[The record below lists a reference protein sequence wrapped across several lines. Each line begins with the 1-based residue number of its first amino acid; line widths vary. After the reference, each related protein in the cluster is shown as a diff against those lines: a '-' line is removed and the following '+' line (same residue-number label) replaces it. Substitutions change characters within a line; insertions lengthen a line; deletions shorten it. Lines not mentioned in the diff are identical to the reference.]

1 MVELSK
7 PPTLNEVATSMG
19 ISLGKWGGGNSTL
32 KLNVEQRHC
41 NKGGVAHGGIYSMLL
56 DMALGGALVST
67 LPVEEWCATTQ
78 LNISFISAARPGEE
92 ITASGN
98 VVKRGKNVAHLAGE
112 ITTNTGRVVAT
123 ATGVWAIWD
132 HKPASMG

>member
-7 PPTLNEVATSMG
+7 PPQLNEVATYMG
-19 ISLGKWGGGNSTL
+19 ISLGEWGGGNSTL
-32 KLNVEQRHC
+32 KLSVEKRHC
-41 NKGGVAHGGIYSMLL
+41 NKGGVAHGGIYSLLL

-67 LPVEEWCATTQ
+67 LTVEEWCATTQ

-98 VVKRGKNVAHLAGE
+98 IVKRGRNVAHLAGE
-112 ITTNTGRVVAT
+112 ITTETGRVIAT
-123 ATGVWAIWD
+123 ATGIWAIWD

>member
-1 MVELSK
+1 M
-7 PPTLNEVATSMG
+7 
-19 ISLGKWGGGNSTL
+19 
-32 KLNVEQRHC
+32 
-41 NKGGVAHGGIYSMLL
+41 
-56 DMALGGALVST
+56 VST
-67 LPVEEWCATTQ
+67 LTVEEWCATTQ

-98 VVKRGKNVAHLAGE
+98 IVKRGKNVAHLAGQ
-112 ITTNTGRVVAT
+112 ITTETGRVVAT